1 MMFKPILYRLAAAAW
16 LFAAAAVHAAAPQG
30 RIYDTQAGREIAPET
45 LVQQLKQADVV
56 LIGEKHDEAAHH
68 NAEAWLLAQT
78 AESRQAG
85 SVLLEMLD
93 ASQQRQVGE
102 VQAWMQSGGKT
113 TPRRLNE
120 KMGWNN
126 AWQWQ
131 DYSTLVHFLMGQ
143 KAKVLAANPERA
155 AVHQAASF
163 VPQGK
168 AGGDARVREALGK
181 IMGGN
186 HGSTDGLVSM
196 QQFKDHT
203 MAQNLIAAPKPAWM
217 LAGAIHTSKQL
228 GVPLFLRDAGYGGK
242 VKVVILADPDNSPE
256 NEHGDFIWYVK

>member
-16 LFAAAAVHAAAPQG
+16 LCAAAAVHAAAPQG
-30 RIYDTQAGREIAPET
+30 RIYDTQAGREIAPEA

-78 AESRQAG
+78 ADARQSG

-126 AWQWQ
+126 AWQ
-131 DYSTLVHFLMGQ
+131 
-143 KAKVLAANPERA
+143 
-155 AVHQAASF
+155 
-163 VPQGK
+163 
-168 AGGDARVREALGK
+168 
-181 IMGGN
+181 
-186 HGSTDGLVSM
+186 
-196 QQFKDHT
+196 
-203 MAQNLIAAPKPAWM
+203 
-217 LAGAIHTSKQL
+217 
-228 GVPLFLRDAGYGGK
+228 
-242 VKVVILADPDNSPE
+242 
-256 NEHGDFIWYVK
+256 